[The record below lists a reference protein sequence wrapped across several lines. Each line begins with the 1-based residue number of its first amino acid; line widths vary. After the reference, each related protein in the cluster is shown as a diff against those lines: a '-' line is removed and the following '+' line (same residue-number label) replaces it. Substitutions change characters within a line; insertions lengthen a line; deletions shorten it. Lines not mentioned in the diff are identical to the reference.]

1 MDQTLSWSGFKTE
14 LGLLAELDPALPAWQ
29 LAAFWLAASLTVYAA
44 QRLSEYVSL
53 SVDQA
58 SRRVFESFA
67 SVGMGC
73 LFWALVMAIV
83 SLRGDIHLREWMLLP
98 ALSALVVTVVSC
110 RLTLPTLLARRNW
123 PARILASVAMSAG
136 MLLAYTLLVTN
147 GFSLDVTSRVLPLGL
162 AFLVL
167 AGLVLSRSWS
177 HQKLRLRTKGSPHAN
192 TWLEWVAC
200 GGVIVALQWLMS
212 IAFEYRPDLPPDG
225 ASLLDESAV
234 LLIVGIF
241 AGAMALEQFI
251 NIRADRGRQHLIHRG
266 LSMLRS
272 SADSGMVQ
280 ADARLALIAD
290 HLPELLRPE
299 RLVLH
304 FQPIVNLRSEAVHL
318 EALLRLEHPRLGRIN
333 PEKFFL
339 VCELRGKTQQA
350 DRLIVLNALAQAR
363 HWQEGGH
370 ALSVHVNIA
379 PVTLMASGF
388 ADWLV
393 AEIAERGLT
402 PAHLR
407 LELTEHAITANGMH
421 MQRCVSEL
429 HARGVQVVMDDFGA
443 GFSSLGLLANLPLA
457 SIKCDRLF
465 LRDVANDARRKI
477 LLRHVAAMAHELDI
491 SATVEGVETENEL
504 RSVVACGI
512 DSIQG
517 YLFARPMPATDVAP
531 WLLHAGPA
539 RLHAMRATLAA
550 PQPVRASPD

>member
-1 MDQTLSWSGFKTE
+1 M
-14 LGLLAELDPALPAWQ
+14 PAWQ

-110 RLTLPTLLARRNW
+110 RLTLPTLLARRSW
-123 PARILASVAMSAG
+123 GARILASVAMAAG

-147 GFSLDVTSRVLPLGL
+147 GFSLEITSRQLPFGL
-162 AFLVL
+162 AFLIL
-167 AGLVLSRSWS
+167 AGLVLMRSWR
-177 HQKLRLRTKGSPHAN
+177 HQKLRLRTKASPHAN
-192 TWLEWVAC
+192 TWLEWVGC
-200 GGVIVALQWLMS
+200 GGVIVALQWLLS
-212 IAFEYRPDLPPDG
+212 ISFAYREELPAAG
-225 ASLLDESAV
+225 TALLDESAA

-251 NIRADRGRQHLIHRG
+251 NIRADRGRQHLVHRG
-266 LSMLRS
+266 LSMIRS
-272 SADSGMVQ
+272 SDAAVVQ
-280 ADARLALIAD
+280 SDARLALIAD
-290 HLPELLRPE
+290 YLHELLRPE

-304 FQPIVNLRSEAVHL
+304 FQPIVNLRSDAVHL

-339 VCELRGKTQQA
+339 VCELRGRTQQA
-350 DRLIVLNALAQAR
+350 DRLIVRNALEQAR
-363 HWQEGGH
+363 HWHAGGQ
-370 ALSVHVNIA
+370 ALVLHVNIA

-388 ADWLV
+388 ADWLD
-393 AEIAERGLT
+393 AEIAQRGLA
-402 PAHLR
+402 PCHVR

-429 HARGVQVVMDDFGA
+429 HARGIQVVMDDFGA

-465 LRDVANDARRKI
+465 LRDVANDVRRQI

-491 SATVEGVETENEL
+491 SATVEGVETEDEL

-517 YLFARPMPATDVAP
+517 YLFARPMPGADVP
-531 WLLHAGPA
+531 HWLEHTGPE
-539 RLHAMRATLAA
+539 RLRALRAVLAA
-550 PQPVRASPD
+550 PQPAPPAME